1 MIRRPPRS
9 TLFPYTTLFRSV
21 ITITGSIPN
30 ANLALLGPSGSVV
43 ATGGFSGNDA
53 RIPGGNGLFNLPSTG
68 TYLIEVT
75 SLFSGESGNYT
86 LSFSLESF
94 GCTYSISSTIQSFE
108 SGGGSGRLEDNTS
121 ALQSRPHLI
130 C

>member
-30 ANLALLGPSGSVV
+30 ANLALVGPSGSVV

-86 LSFSLESF
+86 LSFSLESP

-108 SGGGSGRLEDNTS
+108 SGGGTSGVNVT
-121 ALQSRPHLI
+121 AGAG
-130 C
+130 CN